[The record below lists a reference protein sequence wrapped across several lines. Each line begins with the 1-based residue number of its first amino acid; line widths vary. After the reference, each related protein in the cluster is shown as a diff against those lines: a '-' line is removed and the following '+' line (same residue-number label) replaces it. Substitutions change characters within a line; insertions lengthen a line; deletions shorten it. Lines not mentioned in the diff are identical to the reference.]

1 MADVTPT
8 KSNLMAQ
15 KRSRALAETGFELMD
30 KKRNILIRELMALM
44 DQAADLQKRVDS
56 TFTRAYTSLRLANI
70 SLGGGVEGVG
80 QSVHVDDSLNVRFR
94 SVMGVELPLVTA
106 KSGFDG
112 RIPYGLAGT
121 DSKLDSAFVEFQRV
135 KALLRD
141 LAETEN
147 AIFRLAYSIKKT
159 QKRANALKN
168 IVIPGLDASIAKIT
182 EELEEK
188 DREEFVRQKVIKA
201 AQKKAG

>member
-1 MADVTPT
+1 MADIIPT

-15 KRSRALAETGFELMD
+15 KRSRALAENGFDLMD

-44 DQAADLQKRVDS
+44 DQAADLQKRIDT
-56 TFTRAYTSLRLANI
+56 TFDRAYTALRLANI
-70 SLGGGVEGVG
+70 STGGVDHIA
-80 QSVHVDDSLNVRFR
+80 QSVDIDDSLNVRFR
-94 SVMGVELPLVTA
+94 SVMGVELPIVTV
-106 KSGFDG
+106 KEEFDG
-112 RIPYGLAGT
+112 RIPYGLTDT
-121 DSKLDSAFVEFQRV
+121 DSQLDNAFVEFHRV
-135 KALLRD
+135 KILLRD

-168 IVIPGLDASIAKIT
+168 IVIPGLDASIVKIT

-188 DREEFVRQKVIKA
+188 DREEFVRQKVIKSKQA
-201 AQKKAG
+201 KAG

>member
-1 MADVTPT
+1 MSNVTPT

-15 KRSRALAETGFELMD
+15 KRSRALAENGFELMD

-56 TFTRAYTSLRLANI
+56 TFARAYTALRLANI
-70 SLGGGVEGVG
+70 STGGVEGVA

>member
-8 KSNLMAQ
+8 KSNLLAQ
-15 KRSRALAETGFELMD
+15 KRSRALAENGFELMD
-30 KKRNILIRELMALM
+30 KKRNIVIRELMALM
-44 DQAADLQKRVDS
+44 DQAADLQKRVDT
-56 TFTRAYTSLRLANI
+56 TFTRAYAALRLANI
-70 SLGGGVEGVG
+70 SLDGVG
-80 QSVHVDDSLNVRFR
+80 SMAQSVRVDGSLGVRFR

-106 KSGFDG
+106 RAEFDG

-121 DSKLDSAFVEFQRV
+121 DSKLDNAFVEFQRV

-168 IVIPGLDASIAKIT
+168 IVIPGLDSSIAKIT

>member
-1 MADVTPT
+1 MADMTPT

-15 KRSRALAETGFELMD
+15 KRSRALAENGFELMD

-56 TFTRAYTSLRLANI
+56 TFARAYTALRLANI
-70 SLGGGVEGVG
+70 SLGGVESVA
-80 QSVHVDDSLNVRFR
+80 QSVHADDSLNVRFR
-94 SVMGVELPLVTA
+94 SVMGVELPLVSA
-106 KSGFDG
+106 KEGFDG

-201 AQKKAG
+201 TQKKAG